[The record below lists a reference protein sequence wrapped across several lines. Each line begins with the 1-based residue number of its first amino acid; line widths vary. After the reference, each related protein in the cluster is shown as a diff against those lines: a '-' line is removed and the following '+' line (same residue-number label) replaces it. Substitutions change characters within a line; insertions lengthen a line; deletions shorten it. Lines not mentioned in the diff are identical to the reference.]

1 MFTDTSE
8 NIRFLLL
15 VFLFF
20 SLCSFWFHAVDQADL
35 SAFERT
41 LK

>member
-15 VFLFF
+15 VFLF